1 MDTSNFVEIAWIV
14 MGLWASIKVL
24 NEVTN
29 VIQWYSN
36 ENIYWKKRNDA
47 LIEENNRLR
56 LTIAE
61 LRKEDCVLQSRN

>member
-61 LRKEDCVLQSRN
+61 YCVLR